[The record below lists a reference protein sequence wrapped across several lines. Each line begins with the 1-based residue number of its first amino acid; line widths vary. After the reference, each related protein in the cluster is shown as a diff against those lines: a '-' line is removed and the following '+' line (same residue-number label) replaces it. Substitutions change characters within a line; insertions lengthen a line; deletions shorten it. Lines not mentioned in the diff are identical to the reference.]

1 MSKIGWILGGLAAV
15 GLGLAVFDG
24 KTANA
29 APALPPSPSP
39 TPPPPPS
46 PTPGTPATP
55 GAKAPS
61 IPASYLPAGWKPGDP
76 IPPEIQQIANALN
89 QAAAEIKPPAT
100 KAERRRIAATEL
112 EEELLRTKPGAE
124 DKGFV
129 KVYQASTDGALKVDG
144 AYGPKSALSLAKDLG
159 HTPPEPRVWPKGIPI
174 ATSRRQY
181 LRDLAQIV
189 TVAK

>member
-15 GLGLAVFDG
+15 GLGLAVFES
-24 KTANA
+24 KTASA
-29 APALPPSPSP
+29 APALPPSP
-39 TPPPPPS
+39 TPPPPPA
-46 PTPGTPATP
+46 PTPGTP

-61 IPASYLPAGWKPGDP
+61 IPASYLPAGWQPGDP

-112 EEELLRTKPGAE
+112 EEELRRTKPGAE

-129 KVYQASTDGALKVDG
+129 RVYQASTDGALKVDG
-144 AYGPKSALSLAKDLG
+144 AYGPKSALSLAQDLG

-174 ATSRRQY
+174 ATSRKQY

>member
-15 GLGLAVFDG
+15 GLGLAVFDS
-24 KTANA
+24 KTASA
-29 APALPPSPSP
+29 AALPPSLPPS
-39 TPPPPPS
+39 PPPPPA

-61 IPASYLPAGWKPGDP
+61 IPASYMPPGWKPGDP
-76 IPPEIQQIANALN
+76 IPPEIQNIAAALN

-112 EEELLRTKPGAE
+112 EEELRRTKPGAE